1 MTDLFAEESPELST
15 VLLAGEYFFRA
26 SDAERMSRVTREL
39 LEARKHVLITG
50 RFDGIVDHYGQ
61 ILMKRLKT
69 QSSAVVEIFL
79 PSSIESMVARFN
91 ELLSTMEMDEAR
103 GERPSTAQ
111 DRVLVINDPQV
122 LEGESWALLTRMVT
136 DFPGLNMRLVFLLDR
151 LSQPI
156 DRALERFGS
165 RLVRWEV
172 SPPDEHEQLA
182 LRKTAQGLGLEFQV
196 ERVLTRIS
204 QEIVRRLEP
213 DVDDEPRRPV
223 ERTAPSFDEAALDA
237 VDPAASNPE
246 AESLRVLFE
255 DNTPKPKRG
264 VGVFIRTLAVLVIV
278 AIAVLVFKPEL
289 VFDTASQQAADN
301 APTSPVLDA
310 AMRNQT
316 TIAAVPAEPAP
327 PAMPPLPT
335 TETPTDSVPA
345 AEPAPVEPALAPAAV
360 VPEPAQVTAAPV
372 PSPPASAPP
381 PEPVAP
387 VSAPPPA
394 PSAPT
399 AASAPVVTAPEPP
412 PRPSAPPAPR
422 PAPVPPSSALTEL
435 LASADSLRV
444 VQLIVLT
451 TDAAARAWIADRP
464 TISDAIVVPMRVGS
478 RVMYAVVIGPFTTDQ
493 AARETIQGKRVQVDY
508 WIRSVGSLKQVL
520 AGAN

>member
-1 MTDLFAEESPELST
+1 MTDLFAEGSPELAD

-26 SDAERMSRVTREL
+26 SDAERMTRVAREL
-39 LEARKHVLITG
+39 LEARKHLLITG

-61 ILMKRLKT
+61 ILLKRLKT
-69 QSSAVVEIFL
+69 QSTVVVEMFL
-79 PSSIESMVARFN
+79 PSSIEAMVERFN
-91 ELLSTMEMDEAR
+91 ELLSTMEMDQAR
-103 GERPSTAQ
+103 GERPSGAP

-122 LEGESWALLTRMVT
+122 LEGESWSLLTRMVT

-156 DRALERFGS
+156 DRALDRYGS

-172 SPPDEHEQLA
+172 SPPDEHEQSVLRNTA
-182 LRKTAQGLGLEFQV
+182 LGLGLEFQV

-213 DVDDEPRRPV
+213 EVDEEPKRPV

-237 VDPAASNPE
+237 VETDASNPE

-264 VGVFIRTLAVLVIV
+264 VGVFFKALAVLVTLV
-278 AIAVLVFKPEL
+278 IAVLVFKPEL
-289 VFDTASQQAADN
+289 GFDAAPPQV
-301 APTSPVLDA
+301 AEPPPTSPVLDA
-310 AMRNQT
+310 AMRNQATLT
-316 TIAAVPAEPAP
+316 TVPGEPVLPVAPSSSPTVEAPVPESPAP
-327 PAMPPLPT
+327 VS
-335 TETPTDSVPA
+335 SVPA
-345 AEPAPVEPALAPAAV
+345 PAPVERISTPAPVVSEPPQVAAVTPPRPAVVAPA
-360 VPEPAQVTAAPV
+360 PEQTAPVAAPV
-372 PSPPASAPP
+372 PPN
-381 PEPVAP
+381 
-387 VSAPPPA
+387 
-394 PSAPT
+394 
-399 AASAPVVTAPEPP
+399 
-412 PRPSAPPAPR
+412 
-422 PAPVPPSSALTEL
+422 SALTEL
-435 LASADSLRV
+435 LASSDSLRV
-444 VQLIVLT
+444 AQLIVLT
-451 TDAAARAWIADRP
+451 TEAAARTWIADRP

-478 RVMYAVVIGPFTTDQ
+478 RVMYAVVLGPFTTDQ